1 MKYEPGDDHYLKIEY
16 GEKLTALYIGANSEA
31 EHGIYYTKTEVLN
44 LVMNQKGDIE
54 FTLGNR
60 DYFTEPFDVKSGFS
74 PRGQRAGGNN
84 IKLFYKGRIEGDKI
98 ILTCTSEYHRGID
111 CWTKDF
117 VFERVKE
124 IH

>member
-31 EHGIYYTKTEVLN
+31 EHGIYYTKTEALN

-74 PRGQRAGGNN
+74 PRGQSETIFLGLVLIVGPR
-84 IKLFYKGRIEGDKI
+84 LFSKI
-98 ILTCTSEYHRGID
+98 STPRPRQIPHR
-111 CWTKDF
+111 CP
-117 VFERVKE
+117 
-124 IH
+124 